1 MKLLVF
7 RALWGMTGPAAE
19 QIERIAAAGYDGI
32 EGAPPE
38 DMPRADFLRRLDEHH
53 LKLIL
58 GAQVDRLDQLE
69 TTLKRLADYGPLKID
84 LHSGRDSFSRD
95 EGRAYFEAALR
106 LEDDIRLPVG
116 HETHRGRMFF
126 SPWDTA
132 FYLREFPALKIVADY
147 SHWVTVCERL
157 PDDQADALELANQR
171 AIHIHGRVGYE
182 EGPQVPDPAAP
193 EYAAQLAWHETQ
205 WQRNTARRATCTR
218 CRTPISPSRICGRS
232 ACGARR
238 ARVRSW
244 RKSEG
249 EVMSPVVLR
258 FSSRAASRQV
268 EGNSHVS
275 EKDRVIP
282 LSVSVF
288 SGRVWVTLGDL

>member
-7 RALWGMTGPAAE
+7 RALWGMTGPVAE

-32 EGAPPE
+32 EGAPPD

-58 GAQVDRLDQLE
+58 GAQVDRLDHLE
-69 TTLKRLADYGPLKID
+69 PTLKRLADYGPLKID

-106 LEDDIRLPVG
+106 LENDIRIPVG

-126 SPWDTA
+126 TPWDTA
-132 FYLREFPALKIVADY
+132 FYLREFPSLKIVADY
-147 SHWVTVCERL
+147 SHWVNVCERL
-157 PDDQADALELANQR
+157 PNDQADVLELANQR

-193 EYAAQLAWHETQ
+193 EYAAQLAWHETH
-205 WQRNTARRATCTR
+205 WQRIRQLHQERGADVLTFTPEYGPPRYLHTLPHTDQPVADLWAICLWGAT
-218 CRTPISPSRICGRS
+218 
-232 ACGARR
+232 R
-238 ARVRSW
+238 ARQ
-244 RKSEG
+244 E
-249 EVMSPVVLR
+249 L
-258 FSSRAASRQV
+258 A
-268 EGNSHVS
+268 
-275 EKDRVIP
+275 
-282 LSVSVF
+282 
-288 SGRVWVTLGDL
+288 